1 MRFTGTVKWFDLIRG
16 LGVIGREWDEPDCH
30 VDHSALRGTV
40 CNPLTA
46 GERVEFGVTQIG
58 LGAVAQDVIRLGFVL
73 VPATI
78 EGV

>member
-16 LGVIGREWDEPDCH
+16 LGVIGRERDEADCH

-40 CNPLTA
+40 CNPLAA
-46 GERVEFGVTQIG
+46 GEQVEFRVKQIG
-58 LGAVAQDVIRLGFVL
+58 PGAVAQDVIRLGFAL